1 MITSEDKKKL
11 DTLIEQLLPKEWFEG
26 AASLTVDDEE
36 LLVVGTLHA
45 DSPGGG
51 DVSAFREETREARM
65 RIADAVQPATGR
77 SLAWGVRTG
86 DTTTVF
92 TSLAVPVMTRL
103 RISERETL
111 DTLVAA
117 GVARSR
123 SDALAWCAR
132 FVAQEQGAW
141 LEELRG
147 SLDTVSAVRAKGPS
161 IS

>member
-1 MITSEDKKKL
+1 MITTDELQKL
-11 DTLIEQLLPKEWFEG
+11 DTLLEQLLPKEWFAG
-26 AASLTVDDEE
+26 SASLTVDDEE
-36 LLVVGTLHA
+36 LLVVGTLH
-45 DSPGGG
+45 DGSPGGL
-51 DVSAFREETREARM
+51 DASAFREATREARM

-77 SLAWGVRTG
+77 SLAWGVRVG
-86 DTTTVF
+86 DTTTIF

-103 RISERETL
+103 RITERETL

-123 SDALAWCAR
+123 SDALGWCAR

-141 LEELRG
+141 LEELRT
-147 SLDTVSAVRAKGPS
+147 SLDTVSDVRAKGPS